1 MAHFYLILAHQKF
14 VLIEQNYI
22 KVDSGSKNI
31 LPGNISINTYPNP
44 FNPLCTIDLIVGTDE
59 IVELTAF
66 NILGMEYRIFND
78 KFFTNGNH
86 SIKWD
91 ASELANG
98 VYFIK
103 AESLNQTIVQKVTLL
118 K

>member
-1 MAHFYLILAHQKF
+1 M
-14 VLIEQNYI
+14 
-22 KVDSGSKNI
+22 
-31 LPGNISINTYPNP
+31 PRNISINTYPNP
-44 FNPLCTIDLIVGTDE
+44 FNPFCTIDLNLSSDQ

-66 NILGMEYRIFND
+66 NILGMEYKIFNY

-86 SIKWD
+86 SIKCD

-103 AESLNQTIVQKVTLL
+103 AESLNQTIIKKGTLL